1 MKVLYKLGAKY
12 TDRLG
17 YFCYNAFRFYDMEK
31 RFGTIEKG
39 KYADLLIMDD
49 ELNIKDVCLKGGL
62 LHV

>member
-1 MKVLYKLGAKY
+1 GAKY
-12 TDRLG
+12 TDLLG
-17 YFCYNAFRFYDMEK
+17 YSCYNAFRFYDMEK